1 MCVKFLLQ
9 VTCLALM
16 VCSPTTTMAAQK
28 MYLVIDGVT
37 GESNDVVYQNA
48 IEVLAWSWSAS
59 NSGTTHLSSGGG
71 AGASNFEDLS
81 ITKWVDTSSPILLAK
96 IATGSL
102 INSADLIVVREGT
115 NPVEYFR
122 LNLTNVIVSSLSTG
136 GSVDG
141 NRLTENISLNFAQFQ
156 VIYVPLNADGTAAAS
171 PVNYGWDIPLNSEL

>member
-37 GESNDVVYQNA
+37 GESNDVSYQDA
-48 IEVLAWSWSAS
+48 IEVLAWSWSAT
-59 NSGTTHLSSGGG
+59 NSGTTHLSEGG
-71 AGASNFEDLS
+71 AGVSNFEDLS

-141 NRLTENISLNFAQFQ
+141 NRLTENISLNFAQFE
-156 VIYVPLNADGTAAAS
+156 VRYVPLAAEGPGS
-171 PVNYGWDIPLNSEL
+171 TPVEFGWDIPANTGP

>member
-16 VCSPTTTMAAQK
+16 VCSPTTTIAAQK
-28 MYLVIDGVT
+28 MYLVIDDVT
-37 GESNDVVYQNA
+37 GESNYKGYQDA
-48 IEVLAWSWSAS
+48 IEVLAWSWGAS
-59 NSGTTHLSSGGG
+59 NSGSTHQGSGGRT
-71 AGASNFEDLS
+71 SFDDLS

-122 LNLTNVIVSSLSTG
+122 LNLTDVLVTSLSTG

-156 VIYVPLNADGTAAAS
+156 VRYVPLNADGTGS
-171 PVNYGWDIPLNSEL
+171 TPVEFGWDISTNLGL